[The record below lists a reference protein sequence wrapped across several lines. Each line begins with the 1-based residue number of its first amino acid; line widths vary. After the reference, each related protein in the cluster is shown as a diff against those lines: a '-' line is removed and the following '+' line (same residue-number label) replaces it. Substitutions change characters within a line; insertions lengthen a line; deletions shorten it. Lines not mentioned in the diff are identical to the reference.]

1 MSPKLFVQIPY
12 KSSTNMNIKFTIKNP
27 NIRLEVDLS
36 KMDFMTALIAEKWD
50 ANQIYSYGYGRV
62 QVLSGFVNGIF
73 LVFIAFFVMM
83 ESLER
88 FMEPPEIKTD
98 RLLLV
103 STLGFVVNIIGV
115 ISFHDHGHGHAH
127 EEEHDEHEHEHEH
140 KKKEKHHDHD
150 HNHDQGHLNH
160 NHENHDHEH
169 SHDHSHEK
177 IKKKKAHDHG
187 HSHGHSHSHGRSE
200 NLEGVFLHLL
210 ADTLGSVGV
219 IISSFLIQMWGLTL
233 ADPICSLCIAVLI
246 FLSTIPLIK
255 QSSFTLLQCTP
266 SYFEEPLQQL
276 LQRVSKI
283 EGVLGYRDPH
293 FWTHANDILVGT
305 IHIQIDEQ
313 ANEQRI
319 LQIVTN
325 MFKEEGVVHLTV
337 EIEKPTLATAFL
349 SNEPKG
355 YPVPS

>member
-1 MSPKLFVQIPY
+1 
-12 KSSTNMNIKFTIKNP
+12 
-27 NIRLEVDLS
+27 
-36 KMDFMTALIAEKWD
+36 
-50 ANQIYSYGYGRV
+50 V

-73 LVFIAFFVMM
+73 LIFIAFFVMM

-103 STLGFVVNIIGV
+103 STLGFLVNIVGV
-115 ISFHDHGHGHAH
+115 VSFHDHGGHGHSH
-127 EEEHDEHEHEHEH
+127 GGEEHTDEHKEHDHKEHSHDHNE
-140 KKKEKHHDHD
+140 HDHD
-150 HNHDQGHLNH
+150 HNHNH
-160 NHENHDHEH
+160 NEHKKEKKIKSHDDHDHDH
-169 SHDHSHEK
+169 GHDHD
-177 IKKKKAHDHG
+177 HDHG
-187 HSHGHSHSHGRSE
+187 HSHDEHKEKKQKKKAHVDHGGHSHSHGHSHGRSE

-219 IISSFLIQMWGLTL
+219 IISSFIIQMWGWNI

-255 QSSFTLLQCTP
+255 HSSKTLLQCTP
-266 SYFEEPLQQL
+266 GYFEEPLQHL
-276 LQRVSKI
+276 LHKIIKI

-293 FWTHANDILVGT
+293 FWGHAGEVLVGT
-305 IHIQIDEQ
+305 IHVQVDEQ

-325 MFKEEGVVHLTV
+325 MFKEEGVTHLTV
-337 EIEKPTLATAFL
+337 EIEKPTSSIGSSIVTGDAQ
-349 SNEPKG
+349 G
-355 YPVPS
+355 YPILT